1 MSNICHSLLF
11 MSVVIFT
18 YKERE
23 KHVRMGVCVY
33 KYTHKIAVVYIAC
46 IVVLGSVSKWFVVYP
61 WIYHV

>member
-1 MSNICHSLLF
+1 

-46 IVVLGSVSKWFVVYP
+46 IVVLGSVSKWFMVYP
-61 WIYHV
+61 WIYHA